1 VRAVSSREPAVA
13 RVFLA
18 TLVALIA
25 LAWLALWNSDAWP
38 LVHLSHHGM
47 HHLGMHH
54 PGEGNVIRSAALF
67 VGGWM
72 VMSVAMMLPTALPLV
87 MLFTTVVRDRPHRT
101 AAAILLCVGYLM
113 VWTGVGIFAY
123 GLVEASRG
131 WAAHLDW
138 LHANPWCFG
147 SAVCLIAGAFQFSSI
162 KYACLKRC
170 RSPFSFVAQHWSG
183 RRSYLDAWFL
193 GLHHGLFCVGCCWAL
208 MLLMLLPAAANP
220 GWMLALAAAM
230 AVEKNLSWGRAV
242 VRPIGASLIGIG
254 LGIATAHLPWI

>member
-1 VRAVSSREPAVA
+1 MRAVQSREPVVP

-38 LVHLSHHGM
+38 FVHLSHHEMHDPGM
-47 HHLGMHH
+47 HP

-87 MLFTTVVRDRPHRT
+87 VLFTTVVRDRPHRT
-101 AAAILLCVGYLM
+101 VAALLLCVGYLM
-113 VWTGVGIFAY
+113 VWTGAGIFAY
-123 GLVEASRG
+123 GLVEVCRRA
-131 WAAHLDW
+131 AAHLDG
-138 LHANPWCFG
+138 LLANPWWFG

-183 RRSYLDAWFL
+183 RRPYLNAWFL

-208 MLLMLLPAAANP
+208 MLLMLLPAVANP
-220 GWMLALAAAM
+220 GWMLALAAVM

-242 VRPIGASLIGIG
+242 VKPIGASLIGIG
-254 LGIATAHLPWI
+254 LGIATVHLPWI